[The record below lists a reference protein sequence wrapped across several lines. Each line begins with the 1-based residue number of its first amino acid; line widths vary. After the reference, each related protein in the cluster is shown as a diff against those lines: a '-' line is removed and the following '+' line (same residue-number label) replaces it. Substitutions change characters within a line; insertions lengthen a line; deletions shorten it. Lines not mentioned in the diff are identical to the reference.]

1 MWSQIHQWFVL
12 WFLGKLVSAQTRRN
26 YSCLRLDGEG
36 FGFITTI
43 KIQFYSGE
51 SKEISHALDLI
62 HRCCFDFAFFFSQFP
77 KVKC

>member
-1 MWSQIHQWFVL
+1 ML

-51 SKEISHALDLI
+51 SKKISHALDLI
-62 HRCCFDFAFFFSQFP
+62 HR
-77 KVKC
+77 

>member
-1 MWSQIHQWFVL
+1 ML

-51 SKEISHALDLI
+51 SKKISHALDLI
-62 HRCCFDFAFFFSQFP
+62 HRCCFDFVLLLFFFFSYSFL
-77 KVKC
+77 KSSVNI